1 MYYGFPSID
10 GTGLKLGRHDG
21 GEVISPNDPLRPFDE
36 QDTIDLQ
43 NFINR
48 FMPQH
53 DALKFGKTCKYSMT
67 PDEDFIIDFLPE
79 HRNIVIAAG
88 FSGHG
93 FKFSSAVGEVLA
105 DLTLNGKSKQ
115 DLSRFKLSRFNTN

>member
-1 MYYGFPSID
+1 
-10 GTGLKLGRHDG
+10 
-21 GEVISPNDPLRPFDE
+21 
-36 QDTIDLQ
+36 
-43 NFINR
+43 
-48 FMPQH
+48 
-53 DALKFGKTCKYSMT
+53 MT